1 MAQTNTVSSFRR
13 LAAFCYDVFIIAS
26 LWLIA
31 TFVAL
36 FINQGHTIQAGTIW
50 FQAFL
55 FLVCFGFYVWFWT
68 HGGQTLGMAAWKF
81 KVTTLDGKSLS
92 FKQASKRFLY
102 ALLFNAPFG
111 FALWMSIFHKDNKT
125 LYDVCSKTTLA
136 RAS

>member
-1 MAQTNTVSSFRR
+1 MAHTDTVSSFRR

-36 FINQGHTIQAGTIW
+36 FINKGQTIEAGSIL

-68 HGGQTLGMAAWKF
+68 HGGQTLGMTAWKF
-81 KVTTLDGKSLS
+81 KVTTLDGQSLN
-92 FKQASKRFLY
+92 FKQASKRFLS
-102 ALLFNAPFG
+102 ALLFNAPLGMAF
-111 FALWMSIFHKDNKT
+111 WMSLFHREQKT
-125 LYDVCSKTTLA
+125 LYDVFSKTKLT
-136 RAS
+136 RKV